1 MTRLPTR
8 RGSRR
13 AEIQRIRNADLSGF
27 TLDHL
32 MRVAGRVQPL
42 EEVHDRQMARY
53 RGAPKVSEAGGDRRV
68 VAVGE
73 VTEEDAALIAKAEVP
88 AEYAHLDD
96 ELPDALRRE
105 VQAGVDSIKAGRTS
119 RATRD
124 YIIQKAKKRK

>member
-1 MTRLPTR
+1 
-8 RGSRR
+8 
-13 AEIQRIRNADLSGF
+13 
-27 TLDHL
+27 
-32 MRVAGRVQPL
+32 MRVAGRLGRHVEVLVVDRAGLDAAIARGLADVKAGRVQPL

>member
-1 MTRLPTR
+1 
-8 RGSRR
+8 
-13 AEIQRIRNADLSGF
+13 
-27 TLDHL
+27 